1 MLVRLW
7 NHLSKRRQ
15 KQFVFMQVFAI
26 VVSFFEM
33 ASLGAV
39 IPFLTVLAEPET
51 IFQNEYMQPFI
62 NFFQIAQPSELALPI
77 TLIFIL
83 LTIFSALVRFIFLW
97 ALVRL
102 SQQAGADLSINIYRH
117 TLFQDYAIHVARN
130 SSEVINGIITKTTTV
145 TKGVIAPVLNL
156 ISTSVTIIGIILVL
170 VAIDILVTLTAFIG
184 FGSLYLIVMYLT
196 RRNLSANS
204 KRIADKSDLM
214 VKSLQEGLEGIRE
227 VLLNNNQQFYVDL
240 YKKSD
245 LQMRKATWR
254 NEIIFSGPRFLM
266 EAVGIGIVA
275 LIAYLA
281 TLQLGGINQFLP
293 VLGAFVLGA
302 QKLLPAIQ
310 KAYASYSRVKGSAF
324 SLEDVLELLD
334 QPIPDH
340 ASLPSSKTATFTN
353 SIELKSLSFRY
364 SDKSPWIIKDLNL
377 TIPKGS
383 VIGVVGATGCGK
395 STLLDIIMSL
405 LAPTRGELLIDD
417 IPLDS
422 MNKKAWQR
430 QISCVPQDI
439 FLSDGTI
446 EENIAFGLPQED
458 INQSRVKIAAQQ
470 AQISELIESL
480 DNGYETIVGERGTRL
495 SGGQRQRVGLARAF
509 YRDSNV
515 LILDEATSALDDD
528 TELAVMDSINNF
540 DHDITVVIIAHR
552 LTTLKNCDMILSLES
567 NHQTEIMSYDQL
579 MNRKNNRGNHYAK

>member
-293 VLGAFVLGA
+293 VY
-302 QKLLPAIQ
+302 Q
-310 KAYASYSRVKGSAF
+310 
-324 SLEDVLELLD
+324 
-334 QPIPDH
+334 
-340 ASLPSSKTATFTN
+340 
-353 SIELKSLSFRY
+353 
-364 SDKSPWIIKDLNL
+364 
-377 TIPKGS
+377 
-383 VIGVVGATGCGK
+383 
-395 STLLDIIMSL
+395 
-405 LAPTRGELLIDD
+405 
-417 IPLDS
+417 
-422 MNKKAWQR
+422 
-430 QISCVPQDI
+430 
-439 FLSDGTI
+439 
-446 EENIAFGLPQED
+446 
-458 INQSRVKIAAQQ
+458 
-470 AQISELIESL
+470 
-480 DNGYETIVGERGTRL
+480 
-495 SGGQRQRVGLARAF
+495 
-509 YRDSNV
+509 
-515 LILDEATSALDDD
+515 
-528 TELAVMDSINNF
+528 
-540 DHDITVVIIAHR
+540 
-552 LTTLKNCDMILSLES
+552 
-567 NHQTEIMSYDQL
+567 
-579 MNRKNNRGNHYAK
+579 

>member
-340 ASLPSSKTATFTN
+340 ASLPLSKTATFTN
-353 SIELKSLSFRY
+353 SIELKNLSFRY

-480 DNGYETIVGERGTRL
+480 DNGYETIVGERGARL

-579 MNRKNNRGNHYAK
+579 MNLKNNRGNQYAK

>member
-324 SLEDVLELLD
+324 SLEDVLDLLD

-340 ASLPSSKTATFTN
+340 ASLPLSKTATFTN
-353 SIELKSLSFRY
+353 SIELKNLSFRY

-480 DNGYETIVGERGTRL
+480 DNGYETIVGERGARL

-567 NHQTEIMSYDQL
+567 NHQTEIMSYEQL
-579 MNRKNNRGNHYAK
+579 MNLKNNRGNQYAK